1 MDPTAVSEAQSEVSA
16 DRVDHILEHYV
27 TIAETLGTMLAP
39 ILEVAVHDLRKPGS
53 SIIAIYNGHL
63 TGRNVGDGATDLGL
77 RRLRGDDVPDA
88 MVGYANESPDGTKM
102 KSSSLAIR
110 DDEGALIGAL
120 CLNLDI
126 SYFEQYGKFVQRLI
140 STHESMHVDDGE
152 DFGATSPAE
161 DIRDAIDQICLSNG
175 WMGRSLSNDQK
186 RTIVEFLYRQG
197 HFKKRGAVTIMAEQ
211 LGLTRPSIYNYKNDY
226 VDRRKNRKETVDAEN
241 TDSRT
246 D

>member
-1 MDPTAVSEAQSEVSA
+1 MDTTAVSEAQSAVSA
-16 DRVDHILEHYV
+16 DRVDHILDHYV
-27 TIAETLGTMLAP
+27 TVAETLGTMLAP
-39 ILEVAVHDLRKPGS
+39 ILEVAVHDLRKPDA

-63 TGRNVGDGATDLGL
+63 TGRDVGDGATDLGL
-77 RRLRGDDVPDA
+77 RRLRGEDVPDA
-88 MVGYANESPDGTKM
+88 IVGYANESPDGTKM

-110 DDEGALIGAL
+110 DDEGELIGAL

-140 STHESMHVDDGE
+140 STHESAHIDDGE

-161 DIRDAIDQICLSNG
+161 DIRDAIDQICLSKG

-186 RTIVEFLYRQG
+186 RTIVEVLYRQG
-197 HFKKRGAVTIMAEQ
+197 HFKKRGAVTIMADQ

-226 VDRRKNRKETVDAEN
+226 VERRRNRKETADAEN
-241 TDSRT
+241 TDSKT

>member
-1 MDPTAVSEAQSEVSA
+1 MNLTAASKAQPAVSA
-16 DRVDHILEHYV
+16 DRVDHILDHYV
-27 TIAETLGTMLAP
+27 TVAETLGTMLAP
-39 ILEVAVHDLRKPGS
+39 ILEVAVHDLRQPEA

-63 TGRNVGDGATDLGL
+63 TGRDVGDGATDLGL
-77 RRLRGDDVPDA
+77 RRLRGEDVPDTI
-88 MVGYANESPDGTKM
+88 VGYANESPDGTKM

-140 STHESMHVDDGE
+140 STHESTHIDDGE

-161 DIRDAIDQICLSNG
+161 DIRDAIDQICFSNG

-186 RTIVEFLYRQG
+186 RTIVEVLYRQG
-197 HFKKRGAVTIMAEQ
+197 HFKKRGAVTIIAEQ

-226 VDRRKNRKETVDAEN
+226 VERRKSRDNPLENETVDGNAA
-241 TDSRT
+241 
-246 D
+246 